1 VNTADTLTLSPARPE
16 LVRIRPPR
24 RFPHFAFGSVWRA
37 RDLLLIFAHR
47 DIKLRYR
54 QTILGGLWVVIGP
67 TLSAGIFSIVFSGIA
82 HLPSSGVPYF
92 LLALSGMVG
101 WTAFSNAMLRGSVS
115 LANNAQLIAK
125 MNFERL
131 ALPAGI
137 LLASLADLL
146 VTLAVFAIGMAVA
159 GIAPGLTVLTLP
171 IWLLLLLGAGGGVGL
186 LAATVMVRYRDMGPI
201 VNLSLSL
208 LLYICPVAYS
218 TVAIPRHLRVFY
230 DINPLV
236 PMLNGV
242 RWSLLN
248 TPRPSAGSI
257 LYAVVFTIAIVVVSL
272 VVFRT
277 KERRFAD
284 VI

>member
-1 VNTADTLTLSPARPE
+1 MNTADTLGLSPARPE

-24 RFPHFAFGSVWRA
+24 RFPGFALGSVWRA
-37 RDLLLIFAHR
+37 RDLLLIFAAR

-54 QTILGGLWVVIGP
+54 QTVLGGLWVVIGP

-101 WTAFSNAMLRGSVS
+101 WTAFSNAMLRGSLS
-115 LANNAQLIAK
+115 LVINAQLIAK

-131 ALPAGI
+131 VLPAGI
-137 LLASLADLL
+137 LLASVVDLL
-146 VTLAVFAIGMAVA
+146 VTLGVFAIGMAVA
-159 GIAPGLTVLTLP
+159 GLAPGLIALTLP
-171 IWLLLLLGAGGGVGL
+171 IWLLLLLGSGGGVGI
-186 LAATVMVRYRDMGPI
+186 LAATVMVRYRDMGPLI
-201 VNLSLSL
+201 NLSLSL
-208 LLYICPVAYS
+208 LLYLCPVAYS
-218 TVAIPRHLRVFY
+218 TFAVPHHLRFIY
-230 DINPLV
+230 GINPLV
-236 PMLNGV
+236 PMLDGV

-257 LYAVVFTIAIVVVSL
+257 IYAVVFTICIVVVSL
-272 VVFRT
+272 VVFRI